1 MQSVG
6 TISTFKIIVKKLNRS
21 TLSMNRIILFQLFR
35 KYFTT
40 KIETTYKSIHFI
52 FRHIFY
58 LFFFQLFATQKH
70 SENDLYF
77 KYNYTT
83 DWLRLYF
90 SFYSNQYSVNFD
102 VIKIYLIHRA
112 ATISWKVKTHK
123 MDILV
128 GRNVFWTQSRFFFK
142 F

>member
-83 DWLRLYF
+83 D
-90 SFYSNQYSVNFD
+90 
-102 VIKIYLIHRA
+102 
-112 ATISWKVKTHK
+112 
-123 MDILV
+123 
-128 GRNVFWTQSRFFFK
+128 
-142 F
+142 